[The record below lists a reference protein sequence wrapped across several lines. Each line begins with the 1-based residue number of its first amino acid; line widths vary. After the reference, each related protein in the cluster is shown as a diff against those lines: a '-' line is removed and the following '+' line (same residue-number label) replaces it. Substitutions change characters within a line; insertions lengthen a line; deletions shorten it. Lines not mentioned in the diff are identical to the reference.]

1 MTSLFRSL
9 FALFLA
15 TTLALALVA
24 CGGKKTGDQL
34 PGQVGDSDN
43 VTGTPLPNRD
53 EGVSFLS
60 PNVSKSQFGPVY
72 FEFDSFAVGG
82 SELPKI
88 RAVANY
94 LNTAPNS
101 LIIAGFTD
109 ARGTPEYN
117 RALGEKRAGAVRE
130 KLIGFGINPN
140 RIQTVSFGMEMP
152 VDSGSSEAAYAKNR
166 RAEFGVTK

>member
-9 FALFLA
+9 
-15 TTLALALVA
+15 LALLLLCALTA
-24 CGGKKTGDQL
+24 CGDKKTTQQ
-34 PGQVGDSDN
+34 PGKFGDSDS

-60 PNVSKSQFGPVY
+60 SNVSKSQFGAVY
-72 FEFDSFAVGG
+72 FEFDNFSVPS
-82 SELPKI
+82 SESGKI
-88 RAVANY
+88 RAVADFMKNGR
-94 LNTAPNS
+94 NNA
-101 LIIAGFTD
+101 IIAGFTD

-130 KLIGFGINPN
+130 QLISFGVDPN

-152 VDSGSSEAAYAKNR
+152 VDSGSSDAAYAKNR
-166 RAEFGVTK
+166 RAEFGITK

>member
-1 MTSLFRSL
+1 MTSFFRSL
-9 FALFLA
+9 AILFLLFS
-15 TTLALALVA
+15 LAA
-24 CGGKKTGDQL
+24 CGGKKTGDQSA
-34 PGQVGDSDN
+34 GQLGDTDN
-43 VTGTPLPNRD
+43 VTGTPLPSRD

-60 PNVSKSQFGPVY
+60 SNVSKSQFGPVY
-72 FEFDSFAVGG
+72 FAFDSFAVG
-82 SELPKI
+82 SDELPKI
-88 RAVANY
+88 KAVADF
-94 LNTAPNS
+94 LSRSQNS

-130 KLIGFGINPN
+130 QLIRMGISAG

-152 VDSGSSEAAYAKNR
+152 VDSGSSDAAYAKNR

>member
-1 MTSLFRSL
+1 MHSSFRLLSTIALATSLL
-9 FALFLA
+9 
-15 TTLALALVA
+15 TLGA
-24 CGGKKTGDQL
+24 CGGKKTTTG
-34 PGQVGDSDN
+34 PGIVGDSDN

-60 PNVSKSQFGPVY
+60 SNVSKSQFGAVY
-72 FEFDSFAVGG
+72 FEFDSFAVQS
-82 SELPKI
+82 SEAGKI
-88 RAVANY
+88 RAVADF
-94 LNTAPNS
+94 LRSGRNS

-130 KLIGFGINPN
+130 QVIAYGIDPS

-152 VDSGSSEAAYAKNR
+152 VSSGSSEEAYAKNR
-166 RAEFGVTK
+166 RAEFGITK

>member
-1 MTSLFRSL
+1 MTSIFRL
-9 FALFLA
+9 LA
-15 TTLALALVA
+15 VLLLGFTLTA
-24 CGGKKTGDQL
+24 CGGKKTSDPSTGQL
-34 PGQVGDSDN
+34 GDSDN

-60 PNVSKSQFGPVY
+60 SNVSKSQFGPVY
-72 FEFDSFAVGG
+72 FAYDSFAVG
-82 SELPKI
+82 SEELPKI
-88 RAVANY
+88 RAVADF
-94 LNTAPNS
+94 LKSGRNS

-117 RALGEKRAGAVRE
+117 RALGEKRAGAVRD
-130 KLIGFGINPN
+130 KVIAYGVDPN

-152 VDSGSSEAAYAKNR
+152 VDSGSSDAAYAKNR

>member
-1 MTSLFRSL
+1 MTSCFR
-9 FALFLA
+9 FLTVLLLA
-15 TTLALALVA
+15 ITLTA
-24 CGGKKTGDQL
+24 CGGKKTNDASSSQYGDT
-34 PGQVGDSDN
+34 DS
-43 VTGTPLPNRD
+43 VTGTPLPSRD

-60 PNVSKSQFGPVY
+60 PNVSKSQFGAVY
-72 FEFDSFAVGG
+72 FAFDSFAVGAG
-82 SELPKI
+82 ELPKI
-88 RAVANY
+88 QAVADF
-94 LNTAPNS
+94 LSRSQNS

-130 KLIGFGINPN
+130 QLIRMGINPG

-152 VDSGSSEAAYAKNR
+152 VDSGSSDAAYAKNR